1 MKADQITRWLLAA
14 LLVGLITLAGFV
26 YSNNS
31 QRLDRIEQKVEAIQ
45 QQYAQIAEIRGK
57 VTAQGEQLSRI
68 EKWLYDLLRELKR

>member
-1 MKADQITRWLLAA
+1 M
-14 LLVGLITLAGFV
+14 VGLITLAGFV